1 MTHRRALLRIALG
14 LVSACTTGPVL
25 PGDRLPPGAWGGE
38 HALLVVTDTA
48 AALEFDCAA
57 GRIGGPLR
65 VEDDGRFAW
74 EGDYLVGHG
83 GPVRQ
88 DEVPDVRPATY
99 AGTTN
104 GRTMLLRVRVKD
116 GSIPEL
122 EFTLERGRDARVF
135 KCL

>member
-1 MTHRRALLRIALG
+1 MKPRAPIPILALAAT
-14 LVSACTTGPVL
+14 LACATAKVFED
-25 PGDRLPPGAWGGE
+25 DRLPSGTWGGE

-74 EGDYLVGHG
+74 EGEYVVGHG

-88 DEVPDVRPATY
+88 DEVPDVRPAAY